1 LGSPPY
7 YRAGG
12 LLAASIMRNARAVD
26 EEPVSDRLKKM
37 VNLRW
42 LPVER
47 APKSMTT
54 AEDSLESV
62 DIKLNE
68 ITRDLPVSGY
78 PMI

>member
-1 LGSPPY
+1 
-7 YRAGG
+7 
-12 LLAASIMRNARAVD
+12 
-26 EEPVSDRLKKM
+26 
-37 VNLRW
+37 
-42 LPVER
+42 
-47 APKSMTT
+47 MTT